1 MKYKTKSNFQ
11 NHPYHLVSPS
21 PWPIY
26 TSTALFT
33 VTTTG
38 VLSMH
43 GFFFVGY
50 LFFIALF
57 NLIASMTLWFRDVIS
72 EGTKY
77 NILYLNFKS
86 YILKTTKVI
95 SKEDI
100 NQALINRKIIYKNI
114 SKDQLDYYLGGL
126 LEGDGHISYIKN
138 YKSF

>member
-1 MKYKTKSNFQ
+1 MIYKTKSNFQ

-26 TSTALFT
+26 TSAALFT

-50 LFFIALF
+50 LFFITLF
-57 NLIASMTLWFRDVIS
+57 NLIVSMIFWFRDVIS

-77 NILYLNFKS
+77 NILY
-86 YILKTTKVI
+86 
-95 SKEDI
+95 
-100 NQALINRKIIYKNI
+100 IY
-114 SKDQLDYYLGGL
+114 
-126 LEGDGHISYIKN
+126 
-138 YKSF
+138 F

>member
-1 MKYKTKSNFQ
+1 MRYKTKSNFQ

-72 EGTKY
+72 EGTKH
-77 NILYLNFKS
+77 NILNL
-86 YILKTTKVI
+86 YITYFVLKITKAF
-95 SKEDI
+95 SK
-100 NQALINRKIIYKNI
+100 
-114 SKDQLDYYLGGL
+114 
-126 LEGDGHISYIKN
+126 
-138 YKSF
+138 

>member
-1 MKYKTKSNFQ
+1 MRYKTKSNFQ

-26 TSTALFT
+26 TTTALFT

-72 EGTKY
+72 EGTKCS
-77 NILYLNFKS
+77 IFYLNFNNFL
-86 YILKTTKVI
+86 LKITSAI

-100 NQALINRKIIYKNI
+100 ERTLNFRSIEYKNI
-114 SKDQLDYYLGGL
+114 NKDLLD
-126 LEGDGHISYIKN
+126 II
-138 YKSF
+138 